1 MQKTFQR
8 FLVILL
14 VAGSTTIF
22 LASCKGKIKD
32 SDIQT
37 TITEKMKSMPDLS
50 GLGVTVKE
58 GVVTL
63 TGDVKDEA
71 TKTAAETAVKA
82 IAGVKSVVNQV
93 SVSLPVMPDPA
104 PIVTSAD
111 EVMSKALTDAL
122 KDLPAIK
129 GSVKDGMI
137 ALSGEISKVK
147 WTMLKQTLDKL
158 TPKGYD
164 LKGLTIK

>member
-1 MQKTFQR
+1 MLKTIQR

-14 VAGSTTIF
+14 VAGGTTLF

-32 SDIQT
+32 SDLQT

-50 GLGVTVKE
+50 GLGVAVKE

-71 TKTAAETAVKA
+71 AKTAAETAVKA

-93 SVSLPVMPDPA
+93 TVTIPPMPEPA
-104 PIVTSAD
+104 PVITGAD
-111 EVMSKALTDAL
+111 DVMSKALADAL
-122 KDLPAIK
+122 KDLPGIK

-137 ALSGEISKVK
+137 ALTGEISKTK

-164 LKGLTIK
+164 LKGLSIK